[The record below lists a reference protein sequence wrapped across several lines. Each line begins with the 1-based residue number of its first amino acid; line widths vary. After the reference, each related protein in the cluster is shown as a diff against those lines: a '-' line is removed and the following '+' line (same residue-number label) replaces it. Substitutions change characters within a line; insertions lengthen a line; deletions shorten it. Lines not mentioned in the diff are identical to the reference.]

1 MNNVNKKQY
10 EELCN
15 LMVRQMDEPLPK
27 ACLKTKNC
35 QLAGGCPDC
44 YRRFMKTAVK

>member
-1 MNNVNKKQY
+1 
-10 EELCN
+10 
-15 LMVRQMDEPLPK
+15 MVRQMYEALLK